1 MPPKARRAKVPEA
14 TWDVYKEEIKK
25 LYLVDGYTL
34 NSVADEMNGRLNA
47 SPSQFEAQLK
57 AWGIRKNLTAQEWKF
72 IFDVTDNLPLGTQSR
87 IIISGHQASASKI
100 QRARQKYKSS
110 PSGISKRHCSR
121 HDSEDDRVQK
131 ISDMKDVSIQIQ
143 INGTWV
149 MLSSAHQGGPIDLHQ
164 NAGSYSSLNT
174 SSYDG
179 FAPGHEEYYMSNPQ
193 HNQSILDSRLES
205 GNLNAEESVIHGNS
219 GIIEENMEILNPTS
233 RVVNAISTATLVENL
248 NPSLNWNEPF
258 QLANDT
264 FEEFDSYIES
274 SGLMNSSDQMSSFNL
289 SVQGMNNSGMDW
301 EAYVFPTSNDSLPVE
316 SFTPYGTPGRI
327 MGGAETQTQSR
338 ESGTKQRSA
347 SSELSESKVLRV
359 LYCVHDNQ
367 TGVRFHQTRLQNIR
381 TDKELFL
388 FLRVL
393 YYRHRNLLSWLRL
406 RTVSKVMLNKIEVD
420 LSLFTQIHDNER
432 ICALDKC
439 ICLLPA
445 DRIGHEYSYQPTTK
459 ELPTKVPMYGDDY
472 LIHFFKRPQCLD
484 EKRKSIFQ
492 QLTKCTYGALHVAD
506 EQQTAVGWGFHFEE
520 GWDWEAIYVFLN
532 FLLILAVT
540 GIEVNGDVKEGFAN
554 PISWL
559 VIANL
564 ISTLYRTIAVMGGLG
579 KYLLTYVIVVVAVIF
594 LTP

>member
-1 MPPKARRAKVPEA
+1 
-14 TWDVYKEEIKK
+14 
-25 LYLVDGYTL
+25 
-34 NSVADEMNGRLNA
+34 
-47 SPSQFEAQLK
+47 
-57 AWGIRKNLTAQEWKF
+57 
-72 IFDVTDNLPLGTQSR
+72 
-87 IIISGHQASASKI
+87 
-100 QRARQKYKSS
+100 
-110 PSGISKRHCSR
+110 
-121 HDSEDDRVQK
+121 
-131 ISDMKDVSIQIQ
+131 
-143 INGTWV
+143 
-149 MLSSAHQGGPIDLHQ
+149 
-164 NAGSYSSLNT
+164 
-174 SSYDG
+174 
-179 FAPGHEEYYMSNPQ
+179 
-193 HNQSILDSRLES
+193 
-205 GNLNAEESVIHGNS
+205 
-219 GIIEENMEILNPTS
+219 MEILNPTS

-406 RTVSKVMLNKIEVD
+406 RTVSKVMLNKVRKLYLAAFCCYIMRRSLLLYLSSRRYLSTQYISILLIGVLQIEVD